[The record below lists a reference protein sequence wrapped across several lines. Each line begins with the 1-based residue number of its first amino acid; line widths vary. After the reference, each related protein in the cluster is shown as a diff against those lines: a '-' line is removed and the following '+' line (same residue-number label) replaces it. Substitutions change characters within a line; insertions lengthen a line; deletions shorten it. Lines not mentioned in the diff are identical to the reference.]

1 MSSTA
6 RSRLT
11 AQQYLEIE
19 RRAEYKSEF
28 LNGEMFAMSGASRA
42 HNLIATNV
50 TRELSGQLRGRPCE
64 TYASDM
70 RVKVSET
77 GLYTYPDVLVVC
89 GEAEF
94 EDAQVD
100 TLLNPTVIV
109 EVLSPSTEAYDRGEK
124 FAQFRELASLREY
137 VLITQDRPRI
147 ERFRRSEGQDWL
159 FSAVDGLEES
169 AHLTSIGCDLALAD
183 VYERVQFP
191 AAGDVEPLADP
202 PVPTSARSE
211 DEAQRRRSRPGAR

>member
-1 MSSTA
+1 MASTA
-6 RSRLT
+6 RTRLT

-50 TRELSGQLRGRPCE
+50 SSSLHAQLRGRPCE

-70 RVKVSET
+70 RVKVSVT
-77 GLYTYPDVLVVC
+77 GLYTYPDVVVVC

-94 EDAQVD
+94 EDAHVD

-124 FAQFRELASLREY
+124 FAQFRNLRSLREY
-137 VLITQDRPRI
+137 VVIAQDRPRI
-147 ERFRRSEGQDWL
+147 ERFRRTEGQDWL
-159 FSAVDGLEES
+159 FSAVDGLEAI

-191 AAGDVEPLADP
+191 ATGDVEPAADP
-202 PVPTSARSE
+202 SAG
-211 DEAQRRRSRPGAR
+211 EA

>member
-1 MSSTA
+1 MSSPA

-42 HNLIATNV
+42 HHLITGNV
-50 TRELSGQLRGRPCE
+50 SSSLHVQLRGRPYE

-77 GLYTYPDVLVVC
+77 GLYTYPDVVVVC
-89 GEAEF
+89 GAAEF
-94 EDAQVD
+94 EDAHVD
-100 TLLNPTVIV
+100 TLLNPTAIV

-137 VLITQDRPRI
+137 VLIAQDRPRV
-147 ERFRRSEGQDWL
+147 ERFRRAQGKEWL
-159 FSAVDGLEES
+159 FAAVDGLEGTV
-169 AHLTSIGCDLALAD
+169 HLTSIGCDLALAD
-183 VYERVQFP
+183 VYERVQ
-191 AAGDVEPLADP
+191 L
-202 PVPTSARSE
+202 PVPGEAEPSAGPPAGR
-211 DEAQRRRSRPGAR
+211 A

>member
-1 MSSTA
+1 MASTA
-6 RSRLT
+6 RTRLT

-64 TYASDM
+64 TYAGDM

-94 EDAQVD
+94 EDAHVD

-109 EVLSPSTEAYDRGEK
+109 EVVSPSTEAYDRGEK
-124 FAQFRELASLREY
+124 FAQFRNLASLREY
-137 VLITQDRPRI
+137 VLIAQDRPRL

-159 FSAVDGLEES
+159 FSAVDGLEET
-169 AHLTSIGCDLALAD
+169 AHLTAIGCDLALAD
-183 VYERVQFP
+183 VYERVPFPVAADAEP
-191 AAGDVEPLADP
+191 AATP
-202 PVPTSARSE
+202 PAG
-211 DEAQRRRSRPGAR
+211 EA

>member
-1 MSSTA
+1 MERALEEAGAMMASTVQT
-6 RSRLT
+6 RLT

-64 TYASDM
+64 TYAGDM

-94 EDAQVD
+94 EDAHVD

-124 FAQFRELASLREY
+124 FAQFRNLASLREY
-137 VLITQDRPRI
+137 VLIAQDRPRI
-147 ERFRRSEGQDWL
+147 ERFRRSEGHDWL
-159 FSAVDGLEES
+159 FSSVDGLEET
-169 AHLTSIGCDLALAD
+169 AHLTAIGCDLALAD

-191 AAGDVEPLADP
+191 AAGEAEPAAGP
-202 PVPTSARSE
+202 PAG
-211 DEAQRRRSRPGAR
+211 EA

>member
-1 MSSTA
+1 MASTG
-6 RSRLT
+6 RTRLT

-28 LNGEMFAMSGASRA
+28 LNGELFAMSGASRA

-70 RVKVSET
+70 RVKVSVT
-77 GLYTYPDVLVVC
+77 GLYTYPDVVVVC

-94 EDAQVD
+94 EDAHVD

-109 EVLSPSTEAYDRGEK
+109 EVVSPSTEAYDRGEK
-124 FAQFRELASLREY
+124 FAQFRELASLQGY
-137 VLITQDRPRI
+137 ILIAQDRPRI
-147 ERFRRSEGQDWL
+147 ERFRRSEGKDWL
-159 FSAVDGLEES
+159 FSAVDGLEET

-183 VYERVQFP
+183 VYERVQFAVGGDAEPSAGRP
-191 AAGDVEPLADP
+191 AP
-202 PVPTSARSE
+202 
-211 DEAQRRRSRPGAR
+211 EA